1 MLTGNF
7 TLTTFMTTGATARC
21 RRSVRAL
28 AWLPVTIGPDIKQ
41 TTGRIEVKMELITQ
55 WLEQMEIAPILGG
68 VLIAVAT
75 VIAATAIRFVGRKG
89 ALALSRWSG
98 LGIHS
103 QLFDIIRRPL
113 WVSVFLVGV
122 LVEIQWL
129 MPPPPID
136 FLISGAATTVLAI
149 IWIIAL
155 GKTLRLVCSRL
166 SGYYPGAPE
175 LFLLTENIGIAVIAI
190 VGGLVVL
197 SVWQV
202 NLTPL
207 LASAGLAGI
216 IIALAAKDVMGNF
229 FGGIS
234 VFLDRP
240 FRPGD
245 YIVLGSGERG
255 RVVHIGL
262 RSTRIVTR
270 DDTLVSIPNSVIVST
285 KIINESAPN
294 RRMRVRT
301 KLSVA
306 STSDVDQVEEI
317 LLKVARANSLVLS
330 EPRPRVRFRAF
341 GDSSLDFELLCWI
354 AQPKDKGL
362 IIHEL
367 NSAVFKEFNQAG
379 VAFPIPQRDVYV
391 HHISDNSTRQDRP
404 MLS

>member
-1 MLTGNF
+1 
-7 TLTTFMTTGATARC
+7 
-21 RRSVRAL
+21 
-28 AWLPVTIGPDIKQ
+28 
-41 TTGRIEVKMELITQ
+41 MELITQ
-55 WLEQMEIAPILGG
+55 WLEQMGIAPILGG
-68 VLIAVAT
+68 LLIAVAT
-75 VIAATAIRFVGRKG
+75 VIAATVIRFLGDKG

-98 LGIHS
+98 LGIRS

-113 WVSVFLVGV
+113 WISVFLIGV
-122 LVEIQWL
+122 LVEVQWL
-129 MPPPPID
+129 IPPLPIE
-136 FLISGAATTVLAI
+136 FLISGAAKTALAI
-149 IWIIAL
+149 IWMITL

-166 SGYYPGAPE
+166 SGYYPGASE
-175 LFLLTENIGIAVIAI
+175 LYLLTENIGIAFIAI
-190 VGGLVVL
+190 VGGLIVL

-202 NLTPL
+202 NLTPF

-216 IIALAAKDVMGNF
+216 IIALAAKDVLGNF

-262 RSTRIVTR
+262 RSTRMVTR

-285 KIINESAPN
+285 KIINESAPD
-294 RRMRVRT
+294 RRMRVRI

-306 STSDVDQVEEI
+306 YTSEVDQVEEI
-317 LLKVARANSLVLS
+317 LLKVARANPLVLS
-330 EPRPRVRFRAF
+330 EPKPRVRFRAF
-341 GDSSLDFELLCWI
+341 GDSSLDFELLCWV

-362 IIHEL
+362 LIHEL

-379 VAFPIPQRDVYV
+379 VVFPIPQRDVYV
-391 HHISDNSTRQDRP
+391 HHTSDKATRQDRQ